1 MNIALKGLV
10 VAAGVAGGAFALY
23 SSVTG
28 TKKKD
33 CYGGQGKPAMDA
45 CTFLVKW
52 QQGAGKAEAL
62 YKRSRLYAVQEL
74 YDREFSDLE
83 AILPFIK
90 SPALT
95 PSRRAE
101 VYAALSISA
110 GRKRDNAAAMKY
122 SELAVREGTAD
133 PQVYLSLAGAY
144 IEASRFQEAAA
155 LLEGAA
161 GIEKKH
167 PYYNTLAAAFGGMG
181 NYQKAYEALKAG
193 LAVNAPRPVLAETA
207 KHMGLVCFELKRYKE
222 AELYLSYAQKSGAEC
237 PECPLLL
244 TTIRESLGDY

>member
-1 MNIALKGLV
+1 MNTAVKGIIVALGLG
-10 VAAGVAGGAFALY
+10 AGALVLFN
-23 SSVTG
+23 SVMG
-28 TKKKD
+28 TKKQD
-33 CYGGQGKPAMDA
+33 CYAGQGKPAMDA
-45 CTFLVKW
+45 CSFLIKW
-52 QQGAGKAEAL
+52 QPGAAKAEAFF
-62 YKRSRLYAVQEL
+62 KRSRLYSVQEL

-83 AILPFIK
+83 SILPFIK
-90 SPALT
+90 SPELS

-101 VYAALSISA
+101 IYAALSIAA
-110 GRKRDNAAAMKY
+110 GRKSDHAVAMKY

-144 IEASRFQEAAA
+144 IEAGRFQESAA

-167 PYYNTLAAAFGGMG
+167 PYYNALAAAYGGLG
-181 NYQKAYEALKAG
+181 DYGKAYATLKTG

-222 AELYLSYAQKSGAEC
+222 AELYLNYAQKSGADC

-244 TTIRESLGDY
+244 TTIRESLAAY